1 MTEELVKETFIDER
15 TLIIEPRRE
24 LTYLSSG
31 IFGGY
36 VKKRGI
42 IIRTV
47 DPDFHEPN
55 IQDWCIKNVLER
67 VMKRDYI
74 VLLTAVN
81 VKERI
86 RIDDT
91 VEDGHNVTLIATV
104 GFSPVACIER
114 KIIYRPLIG
123 TINIIV
129 LTDAKITPQ
138 GLADLYRT
146 ATEAKTIAVADT
158 LLSCESRPIG
168 TLTDTITVGAEVCD
182 KGYLTCG
189 VATTIGN
196 KVAKMIYKVIIRR
209 YLEYFED
216 YIARISIKDLI
227 DEIMISELRY
237 RKHIVEKVLAKD
249 DEHSQSQRSL

>member
-15 TLIIEPRRE
+15 TLIIEPRTR

-36 VKKRGI
+36 VKRRGI

-47 DPDFHEPN
+47 DPDFHTSN
-55 IQDWCIKNVLER
+55 VQDWCLKNILEK
-67 VMKRDYI
+67 VTDRDYI

-81 VKERI
+81 VRERI
-86 RIDDT
+86 KI
-91 VEDGHNVTLIATV
+91 EDKLDEGYTITLIATV

-114 KIIYRPLIG
+114 KIVYKPLIG

-129 LTDAKITPQ
+129 LTDAKLTPQ

-146 ATEAKTIAVADT
+146 ATEAKTVAVADT
-158 LLSCESRPIG
+158 LLTCESRPIG
-168 TLTDTITVGAEVCD
+168 TVTDTITVGAEVCD

-189 VATTIGN
+189 IATTIGN
-196 KVAKMIYKVIIRR
+196 KVARMIYRVIMER
-209 YLEYFED
+209 YLEYFNDHITRMRVE
-216 YIARISIKDLI
+216 DLI
-227 DEIMISELRY
+227 NDIIMRELRY
-237 RKHIVEKVLAKD
+237 RKNIVEKILTRDCAD
-249 DEHSQSQRSL
+249 TQSQTNP

>member
-15 TLIIEPRRE
+15 TLIIEPKKE

-47 DPDFHEPN
+47 DPDFHASN
-55 IQDWCIKNVLER
+55 IQDWCIKNILE
-67 VMKRDYI
+67 KLADKNYI

-86 RIDDT
+86 RVEEV
-91 VEDGHNVTLIATV
+91 VEDKYKVTLIATV

-114 KIIYRPLIG
+114 KIIYKPLIG

-129 LTDAKITPQ
+129 LTDAKITQQ

-146 ATEAKTIAVADT
+146 VTEAKTVAIVDT
-158 LLSCESRPIG
+158 LLHCDSRPMG
-168 TLTDTITVGAEVCD
+168 TLTDTITVGAVVCE

-196 KVAKMIYKVIIRR
+196 KIAKMVYRVIMRR
-209 YLEYFED
+209 YLEYFND
-216 YIARISIKDLI
+216 YITNMSIGDLVN
-227 DEIMISELRY
+227 EIVLRELEY
-237 RKHIVEKVLAKD
+237 RRNIVEKLLSKD
-249 DEHSQSQRSL
+249 DLDSQPQRNL